1 MYVYI
6 IYVCMCMCVYIYKIP
21 KKILKLLFLE
31 GKYSTELASA
41 GSAVKKGKL
50 HPCTGTEDLY
60 RPYGP

>member
-1 MYVYI
+1 
-6 IYVCMCMCVYIYKIP
+6 MCMCVYIYKIP